1 MRLYCIVLLAAAVF
15 VAVAEA
21 SPLETDFRPSFLSQG
36 GHIGRSLRVE
46 NAAEEMDDEEERI
59 KIPIVDQIT
68 KYLNQKTL
76 DYWLYRRKDPKEVWA
91 LLRLNGLKGRAH
103 LNPRHEYY
111 RTYLAMWKAAEEA
124 AKNVD
129 NIV

>member
-46 NAAEEMDDEEERI
+46 NTAEEMDDEEARI

-76 DYWLYRRKDPKEVWA
+76 DYWLYRRKDPKEVW
-91 LLRLNGLKGRAH
+91 
-103 LNPRHEYY
+103 
-111 RTYLAMWKAAEEA
+111 
-124 AKNVD
+124 V
-129 NIV
+129 